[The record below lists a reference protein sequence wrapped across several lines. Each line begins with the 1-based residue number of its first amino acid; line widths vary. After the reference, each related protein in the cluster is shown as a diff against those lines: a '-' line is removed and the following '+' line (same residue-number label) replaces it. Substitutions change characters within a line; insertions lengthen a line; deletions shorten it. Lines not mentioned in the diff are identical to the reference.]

1 MTAIL
6 IQIILFVLPLQL
18 GIIYRDIKLENILL
32 DADGHIVITD
42 FGLSKELTAEK
53 NGRAYSFCGT
63 IEYMAPEVVK
73 QQGNMG
79 HDFAADWWSVG
90 VLAYELLTG
99 SSPFT
104 HEGEKN
110 TQHDISLRIQK
121 GPPPLPDKLSVE
133 VRDFIS
139 KLLIKDP
146 KKRLG
151 GSKVD
156 ATDIKSHPFFR
167 RIDWEK
173 LVRKEIPAPFRPP
186 KDYETDTSNFS
197 EEFTRLPIAESPCPA
212 PPNHERLFRGYSFV
226 SPHLLRLR
234 EAFSGQVL
242 YSPSSVK
249 PKVRDLMKLARS
261 ELPFFQ
267 KYQMDFSEV
276 IGDGSFSIC
285 LKCIRR
291 TTRDVYAV
299 KVLKASHDAQSE
311 IDNLIA
317 CQGHP
322 QIVRFVEVIRDQAFT
337 YIVLEYLD
345 GGELF
350 KRIQQSRRFT
360 EIEASGI
367 FTQIVKAVQFMHS
380 KNIAHRDLK
389 PENVIFA
396 SKKSNLVK
404 VVDFGF
410 AVRQDP
416 SHTSVPSSA
425 FTLEYAAPEVLSK
438 TAIGDKAH
446 MEACDL
452 WSLGVILYTM
462 LCGQSPFRSPSDS
475 EESICG
481 LVEKI
486 RHGDFDTKTP
496 AWRCVSPAAR
506 DLVTRLLNV
515 DSERRMEMNE
525 LVNHSWLQGTTLRKS
540 QLTPLTLAQDL
551 TSLDLTVK
559 AIFDAYKHAQS
570 KGFTMFEVENAKL
583 SQRRR
588 HKNSSHSSESDLGRS
603 KSSSGVV
610 TSDLN
615 NRSLSVESSDIE
627 IVGEFQI
634 GYPSGTAGD
643 GAGITLNNN
652 EEATKEEITEN
663 EVNCDANLAEV
674 EVGRN
679 NVEIT
684 ETKEETEDVREHSTM
699 EEVVEKKE
707 EKEEVVKVEV
717 MVETIK
723 EVKESPVKESKRIFS
738 HYLANMHHGF
748 KENGEEES
756 HPDDIFAGFSVEDIR
771 EGYKSSMRNGE
782 ICASILNSRKS
793 QPKLRGRKRKI
804 KTEIPNDTQSNGKI
818 PKLLEAIPPAMAAKP
833 ARVGHRMTTRHM
845 RREEICGRDDL
856 FKDYIAFSYIQLN

>member
-1 MTAIL
+1 MGGTAGDSA
-6 IQIILFVLPLQL
+6 
-18 GIIYRDIKLENILL
+18 GITLNNNEEATKEEITVNEVNC
-32 DADGHIVITD
+32 DANGAEVEVGSNNVEITET
-42 FGLSKELTAEK
+42 KEETEEV
-53 NGRAYSFCGT
+53 REHST
-63 IEYMAPEVVK
+63 MEEVV
-73 QQGNMG
+73 
-79 HDFAADWWSVG
+79 
-90 VLAYELLTG
+90 
-99 SSPFT
+99 
-104 HEGEKN
+104 EKKEE
-110 TQHDISLRIQK
+110 Q
-121 GPPPLPDKLSVE
+121 E
-133 VRDFIS
+133 VIV
-139 KLLIKDP
+139 
-146 KKRLG
+146 
-151 GSKVD
+151 KVD
-156 ATDIKSHPFFR
+156 AKVETSKKVEESPVKESKRILSHHLSNMHHGFKENGEEESHLDDVFAGFSVEDIREGYKSSMR
-167 RIDWEK
+167 NGEICASI
-173 LVRKEIPAPFRPP
+173 LNSRKSQPMLRG
-186 KDYETDTSNFS
+186 
-197 EEFTRLPIAESPCPA
+197 RLPIAESPCPA

-416 SHTSVPSSA
+416 AHTSVPSSA

-496 AWRCVSPAAR
+496 AWRCVSPGAR

-551 TSLDLTVK
+551 ASLDLTVK

-588 HKNSSHSSESDLGRS
+588 HKNSSHSSESDL
-603 KSSSGVV
+603 V
-610 TSDLN
+610 
-615 NRSLSVESSDIE
+615 
-627 IVGEFQI
+627 
-634 GYPSGTAGD
+634 
-643 GAGITLNNN
+643 
-652 EEATKEEITEN
+652 
-663 EVNCDANLAEV
+663 
-674 EVGRN
+674 
-679 NVEIT
+679 
-684 ETKEETEDVREHSTM
+684 
-699 EEVVEKKE
+699 
-707 EKEEVVKVEV
+707 
-717 MVETIK
+717 
-723 EVKESPVKESKRIFS
+723 
-738 HYLANMHHGF
+738 
-748 KENGEEES
+748 
-756 HPDDIFAGFSVEDIR
+756 
-771 EGYKSSMRNGE
+771 
-782 ICASILNSRKS
+782 
-793 QPKLRGRKRKI
+793 
-804 KTEIPNDTQSNGKI
+804 
-818 PKLLEAIPPAMAAKP
+818 
-833 ARVGHRMTTRHM
+833 
-845 RREEICGRDDL
+845 
-856 FKDYIAFSYIQLN
+856 

>member
-1 MTAIL
+1 MRSSTQQRAVQSSKEHLQSLWQEGALGSCLQNIKRKIDEIVPFKAREQVTREL
-6 IQIILFVLPLQL
+6 DRLCAEEIIEPIQHSVWASPVVVVPKGEEIRLCVDFKASINKYVLKEHYPLPNIEDLLAQL
-18 GIIYRDIKLENILL
+18 SGGKIFCSIDLQSAYQQLEIIYRDIKLENILL

-121 GPPPLPDKLSVE
+121 GPPPLSDKLSVE

-173 LVRKEIPAPFRPP
+173 LVRKEIPAPSRPP

-197 EEFTRLPIAESPCPA
+197 EKFTRLPIAESPCPA

-226 SPHLLRLR
+226 SPHLLRLW

-242 YSPSSVK
+242 YSPSSMK
-249 PKVRDLMKLARS
+249 PKVRDLLKLARS

-285 LKCIRR
+285 VKCIRR

-345 GGELF
+345 GGQLF

-416 SHTSVPSSA
+416 AHTSVPSSA
-425 FTLEYAAPEVLSK
+425 FT
-438 TAIGDKAH
+438 
-446 MEACDL
+446 
-452 WSLGVILYTM
+452 
-462 LCGQSPFRSPSDS
+462 
-475 EESICG
+475 
-481 LVEKI
+481 
-486 RHGDFDTKTP
+486 
-496 AWRCVSPAAR
+496 
-506 DLVTRLLNV
+506 
-515 DSERRMEMNE
+515 
-525 LVNHSWLQGTTLRKS
+525 
-540 QLTPLTLAQDL
+540 
-551 TSLDLTVK
+551 
-559 AIFDAYKHAQS
+559 
-570 KGFTMFEVENAKL
+570 
-583 SQRRR
+583 
-588 HKNSSHSSESDLGRS
+588 
-603 KSSSGVV
+603 
-610 TSDLN
+610 
-615 NRSLSVESSDIE
+615 
-627 IVGEFQI
+627 
-634 GYPSGTAGD
+634 
-643 GAGITLNNN
+643 
-652 EEATKEEITEN
+652 
-663 EVNCDANLAEV
+663 
-674 EVGRN
+674 
-679 NVEIT
+679 
-684 ETKEETEDVREHSTM
+684 
-699 EEVVEKKE
+699 
-707 EKEEVVKVEV
+707 
-717 MVETIK
+717 
-723 EVKESPVKESKRIFS
+723 
-738 HYLANMHHGF
+738 
-748 KENGEEES
+748 
-756 HPDDIFAGFSVEDIR
+756 
-771 EGYKSSMRNGE
+771 
-782 ICASILNSRKS
+782 
-793 QPKLRGRKRKI
+793 
-804 KTEIPNDTQSNGKI
+804 
-818 PKLLEAIPPAMAAKP
+818 
-833 ARVGHRMTTRHM
+833 
-845 RREEICGRDDL
+845 
-856 FKDYIAFSYIQLN
+856 